1 MKKILKCKN
10 KYNVTKDDTRISRY
24 IYDAARLLSLLT
36 REKVEGFKA
45 KNKSDTFKHIPQGSP
60 ASGVSSQVVNLKEE
74 EKEEQSESQDDDSDV
89 SVISNLNLIF
99 KIGSW
104 FKFNKDIQSRKIS
117 AY

>member
-1 MKKILKCKN
+1 MILKKKKIFKCKN
-10 KYNVTKDDTRISRY
+10 KYNVTEDDTRISRY

-45 KNKSDTFKHIPQGSP
+45 KNKSDTLKHISQGSP
-60 ASGVSSQVVNLKEE
+60 ASGVPGQNIKTKEE

-99 KIGSW
+99 
-104 FKFNKDIQSRKIS
+104 
-117 AY
+117 

>member
-45 KNKSDTFKHIPQGSP
+45 KNKSDTFKHISQGSP
-60 ASGVSSQVVNLKEE
+60 ASGVPGQNIKTKE
-74 EKEEQSESQDDDSDV
+74 EKEEQSESQNDDSDV
-89 SVISNLNLIF
+89 SFISNLNLIF
-99 KIGSW
+99 
-104 FKFNKDIQSRKIS
+104 
-117 AY
+117 